1 MALVPML
8 YQASFSGKSFGA
20 VFARMVDLVDVAHVF
35 PEAVGL
41 LHVLVADGA
50 LELGVL
56 PVRVGP
62 RVLGQRTLGLE
73 ALAALLANVLTER
86 FVVVYLG
93 MVVPGKKK
101 MLNWV

>member
-1 MALVPML
+1 MAVDLVAYEPD
-8 YQASFSGKSFGA
+8 FSGKVLWA
-20 VFARMVDLVDVAHVF
+20 VVAGVVDFVDVAHVF